1 MKSSISFIGLVTL
14 CLLSTVQSDNQ
25 NLPKTVIVDKQAIL
39 EIVNNDRRAYAK
51 ERGITN
57 MHKLIWDENLA
68 QLARNR
74 DSSSDKKTMRAAR
87 IDGDEYTEEQAQK
100 YRKHY
105 NETTLQELLQDY
117 NRYHMIG
124 METLIPGQKKIGC
137 APKHVESS
145 QGLITNTLCFLGPEG
160 NGDSFTVSRG
170 SPGSKCS
177 NGYNNEDG
185 LCALPAENNKKTEN
199 TAEAARLI
207 GTTEEP
213 VDNGSNQYFSYG
225 FLVFSVIFV
234 VLRGM

>member
-14 CLLSTVQSDNQ
+14 CLLSTAQSDNQ
-25 NLPKTVIVDKQAIL
+25 NIPKTVIVDKLAIL
-39 EIVNNDRRAYAK
+39 EIVNNDRKAYAK

-74 DSSSDKKTMRAAR
+74 QFSSNKKTMREAR
-87 IDGDEYTEEQAQK
+87 IDGDEYTEKQAQK
-100 YRKHY
+100 YRNHY
-105 NETTLQELLQDY
+105 KNETTLQELLQDY
-117 NRYHMIG
+117 NHYHMIG

-137 APKHVESS
+137 APKHDKSS
-145 QGLITNTLCFLGPEG
+145 EGLITNTLCFLGPEG
-160 NGDSFTVSRG
+160 

-177 NGYNNEDG
+177 NGYKNEDG
-185 LCALPAENNKKTEN
+185 LCALPTENNKKTEN

-213 VDNGSNQYFSYG
+213 VDSGSNQYFSFG
-225 FLVFSVIFV
+225 FLVFSVVFV
-234 VLRGM
+234 VLGGM